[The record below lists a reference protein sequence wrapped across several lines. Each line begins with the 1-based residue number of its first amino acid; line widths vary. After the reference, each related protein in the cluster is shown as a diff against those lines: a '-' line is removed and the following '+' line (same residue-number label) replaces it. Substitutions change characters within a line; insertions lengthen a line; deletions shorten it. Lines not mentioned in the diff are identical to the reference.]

1 MCPRSLDHCPGSYY
15 LGYDV
20 RVPNFRK
27 LPFKLCHVT
36 THDDRTATRTTWTKT
51 TRTGRPLRDNQK
63 TSEKPAG
70 DDQETTRRPP
80 GNQQETAK
88 RPPGYQLETQET
100 SGDHQETSRTAPG
113 NHQDTS
119 KLLSPSNGGIQTH
132 SGAQRQ
138 LLARFGNTRLLVPRS
153 ACRIRDTLNRF
164 PQALL
169 RLTSAKTMHCTAPQ
183 REPSRVLYKYWD
195 AATKCAA

>member
-80 GNQQETAK
+80 GNQQETTK

-119 KLLSPSNGGIQTH
+119 KLLSPSTGGIQTH

-138 LLARFGNTRLLVPRS
+138 LLARFGNTTSGSTLSLQDPGHLESFS
-153 ACRIRDTLNRF
+153 ASTAAVDF
-164 PQALL
+164 SEDDALH
-169 RLTSAKTMHCTAPQ
+169 RTTARAFAGP
-183 REPSRVLYKYWD
+183 V
-195 AATKCAA
+195 